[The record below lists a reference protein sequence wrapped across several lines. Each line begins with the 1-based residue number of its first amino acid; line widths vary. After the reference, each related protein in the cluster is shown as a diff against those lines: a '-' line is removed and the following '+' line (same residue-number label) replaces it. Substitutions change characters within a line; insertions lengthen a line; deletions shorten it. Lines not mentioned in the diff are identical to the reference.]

1 MKTKILFFPVGNGDM
16 TLIKLADK
24 TTILIDMNIVE
35 NNDFDS
41 INELKKHLERDS
53 NNRFFVNVL
62 LLTHP
67 DEDHIRGLKEY
78 FHLGS
83 LEDYNDDS
91 KKIVINELWSSPMI
105 FRRKSKKLSL
115 SEDAKAFNTE
125 ASRRVNLYKE
135 NENLDIGDLITIVGE
150 DQDNKTDDLENIL
163 VRTGERIIKIN
174 QQKNNYISAYI
185 LAPFPKGDDE
195 EENKLVK
202 NNSSIIINF
211 SINSSDEK
219 YQFLIGG
226 DAKFAI
232 WKKLWFAYEK
242 NTTVL
247 EYDLLLAPHHCSWHS
262 ISSESESEND
272 NPKIDKDALEA
283 LSQAKQKAK
292 IIASSKEIPNKKKT
306 RKNDIT
312 TPPSYL
318 AKLKYQKIVRKVDG
332 EFLCL
337 AEETQNKIILKIDI
351 DSCLS
356 SRSDE
361 SDSDIVIASPPKTP
375 SRPWLPY

>member
-115 SEDAKAFNTE
+115 SD
-125 ASRRVNLYKE
+125 RC
-135 NENLDIGDLITIVGE
+135 
-150 DQDNKTDDLENIL
+150 KT
-163 VRTGERIIKIN
+163 
-174 QQKNNYISAYI
+174 
-185 LAPFPKGDDE
+185 
-195 EENKLVK
+195 
-202 NNSSIIINF
+202 
-211 SINSSDEK
+211 
-219 YQFLIGG
+219 
-226 DAKFAI
+226 
-232 WKKLWFAYEK
+232 
-242 NTTVL
+242 
-247 EYDLLLAPHHCSWHS
+247 
-262 ISSESESEND
+262 
-272 NPKIDKDALEA
+272 
-283 LSQAKQKAK
+283 KQK
-292 IIASSKEIPNKKKT
+292 SS
-306 RKNDIT
+306 
-312 TPPSYL
+312 
-318 AKLKYQKIVRKVDG
+318 
-332 EFLCL
+332 FFF
-337 AEETQNKIILKIDI
+337 
-351 DSCLS
+351 
-356 SRSDE
+356 
-361 SDSDIVIASPPKTP
+361 
-375 SRPWLPY
+375 

>member
-1 MKTKILFFPVGNGDM
+1 MQIAKQHLIFFKLYEALLDAGVNKQKAEAAILDIAETFLLQSLEQDSI
-16 TLIKLADK
+16 LDK
-24 TTILIDMNIVE
+24 T
-35 NNDFDS
+35 
-41 INELKKHLERDS
+41 R
-53 NNRFFVNVL
+53 
-62 LLTHP
+62 
-67 DEDHIRGLKEY
+67 
-78 FHLGS
+78 
-83 LEDYNDDS
+83 
-91 KKIVINELWSSPMI
+91 W
-105 FRRKSKKLSL
+105 FRK
-115 SEDAKAFNTE
+115 
-125 ASRRVNLYKE
+125 
-135 NENLDIGDLITIVGE
+135 DLILVKE
-150 DQDNKTDDLENIL
+150 D
-163 VRTGERIIKIN
+163 GERIRIKIRI

-226 DAKFAI
+226 DAKFGI
-232 WKKLWFAYEK
+232 WERLWFAYKQDTEK
-242 NTTVL
+242 L

-283 LSQAKQKAK
+283 LSQAKLKAK

-306 RKNDIT
+306 RKNEIT

-318 AKLKYQKIVRKVDG
+318 AKLEYQKIVRKVDG

-337 AEETQNKIILKIDI
+337 AEETQNKIILKN
-351 DSCLS
+351 
-356 SRSDE
+356 RY
-361 SDSDIVIASPPKTP
+361 
-375 SRPWLPY
+375 W